1 LEKIMTDKRAPSK
14 RLEHLAGQMRDP
26 ARPALRQP
34 IDCGHFDISIA
45 RDGTWFYRGSPIARL
60 PLVRLFSTV
69 LRREADGTFWLI
81 TPVERGR
88 ITVEDA
94 PFVAVEVT
102 RHGEGRQQ
110 RLIFR
115 TNVDDTV
122 AADAAHPL
130 RVVNDPET
138 EAPNPYVLVRD
149 GLEARLTRPVFY
161 ELVELGIEE
170 RVGDET
176 LYGVWSNGTFFPL
189 GALESRL

>member
-1 LEKIMTDKRAPSK
+1 M
-14 RLEHLAGQMRDP
+14 
-26 ARPALRQP
+26 
-34 IDCGHFDISIA
+34 
-45 RDGTWFYRGSPIARL
+45 
-60 PLVRLFSTV
+60 
-69 LRREADGTFWLI
+69 
-81 TPVERGR
+81 
-88 ITVEDA
+88 
-94 PFVAVEVT
+94 T